1 MAAGYP
7 DERPCGMCAWCT
19 MTELHYWTVLI
30 AIPVYIVL
38 QLVAIARLRG
48 ALRMMSLGIAVFMA
62 AVLGLTIDAY
72 VGRSN
77 VWLIFLV
84 LAGPPAVAL
93 TTALLGIG
101 YVVGAGVDGDRRQRK
116 QAYTTAS

>member
-1 MAAGYP
+1 
-7 DERPCGMCAWCT
+7 
-19 MTELHYWTVLI
+19 
-30 AIPVYIVL
+30 
-38 QLVAIARLRG
+38 
-48 ALRMMSLGIAVFMA
+48 MMSLGIAVFMA